1 MESDELDVAAV
12 AVMAAERGPA
22 IRYGSLEEQARA
34 ANISAAQS
42 DSVTSTASDDG
53 LVINQQTLAAAMHQ
67 AARPTAAPSTQP
79 SHSSSTASASAEP
92 EHYELGD
99 SAKVERERQAAQL
112 AAIELR
118 KRARSITV
126 PTNDT
131 LVRRRLR
138 ELQQP
143 ITLFG
148 ERQPGRRDRLA
159 ALLAKL
165 AVEGLETT
173 KAEEEQKDEDKTK
186 VEVKKA
192 FLTPGPDALRTART
206 RMAEYSLHAS
216 QQRLQREK
224 QQASSSLLHLPHP
237 SLASYT
243 ATASTL
249 GDTRPLTSCAFSP
262 SASLLATS
270 SLSGLCKVWQV
281 SDSSERYALKGHT
294 FSATDVVWHPR
305 AERGQSASTVNL
317 ASCGMDGNIAL
328 WPLQPTA
335 ADDADMQAASTAA
348 SLSATRTP
356 ANAETHTISPIAILS
371 PHTARVNRVAF
382 HPDGRHLFSSSH
394 DCTYALHDVETQ
406 QTIYT
411 QPGHVYGVY
420 ALSLHGDGSLL
431 LTGDLGGVAQL
442 WDVRSGRTALT
453 LTGHAR
459 AVLCGGW
466 SSGGWCC
473 VTGSEDHSVRVWDV
487 RGKRCLYVLPA
498 HSHSISSALFMRGEY
513 GGDGGGGSGK
523 VSECIVTGSYD
534 SSVRVWDA
542 HTMQMVAQLRGHDR
556 MVMRVAVAG
565 QNDDGQRWDKRTP
578 YIASASYDRTWKLY
592 NVIE

>member
-1 MESDELDVAAV
+1 MQSDDMDGIAV
-12 AVMAAERGPA
+12 GAVKAERGPA
-22 IRYGSLEEQARA
+22 IRYGTLEDHARA
-34 ANISAAQS
+34 ANISAAES
-42 DSVTSTASDDG
+42 STAESTALDDG
-53 LVINQQTLAAAMHQ
+53 LVINQQILAAAMHQ
-67 AARPTAAPSTQP
+67 PTRLTA
-79 SHSSSTASASAEP
+79 SSSSPLAQDSASSAAEP
-92 EHYELGD
+92 EHYELTD
-99 SAKVERERQAAQL
+99 SAKVERERQAAEL

-118 KRARSITV
+118 RRARSITV
-126 PTNDT
+126 PTNDI

-165 AVEGLETT
+165 AVEGIEPG
-173 KAEEEQKDEDKTK
+173 KVEEEKKDEEKK

-192 FLTPGPDALRTART
+192 FLTPGPTLLQAARMRIT
-206 RMAEYSLHAS
+206 EYSLYAS
-216 QQRLQREK
+216 QRRLQREK
-224 QQASSSLLHLPHP
+224 QLADSSSLYLPHP
-237 SLASYT
+237 ALSSYT

-249 GDTRPLTSCAFSP
+249 GDSRPLTSCAFSP
-262 SASLLATS
+262 SAELLATS
-270 SLSGLCKVWQV
+270 SFSGLCKVWQV
-281 SDSSERYALKGHT
+281 SNSSERYVLKGHT
-294 FSATDVVWHPR
+294 FNATDVVWHPR
-305 AERGQSASTVNL
+305 AERGQSASVVNL
-317 ASCGMDGNIAL
+317 ASSGMDGNIML

-335 ADDADMQAASTAA
+335 ADDADMQAASAA
-348 SLSATRTP
+348 TSLSSSLTP
-356 ANAETHTISPIAILS
+356 AAAETPTISPLATLS
-371 PHTARVNRVAF
+371 SHAARVNRVAF
-382 HPDGRHLFSSSH
+382 HPDGYHLFSSSH
-394 DCTYALHDVETQ
+394 DCSYALHDVSTQ

-420 ALSLHGDGSLL
+420 ALSVHGDGSLV
-431 LTGDLGGVAQL
+431 LTGDMGGVVQL
-442 WDVRSGRTALT
+442 WDVRSGKTALT

-466 SSGGWCC
+466 SSSGWCC

-498 HSHSISSALFMRGEY
+498 HSHSISSAIFMRGEY
-513 GGDGGGGSGK
+513 GGDGAGNGK

-565 QNDDGQRWDKRTP
+565 QDDDSQRWDKRTP

-592 NVIE
+592 HTIE